1 MVLSTEP
8 ADRCRAASCT
18 MTVLASI
25 TAFALLVVGFASPAS
40 AQAVPHTNNAVVATV
55 SRTGQAVP
63 GPAGG
68 VIEVQLRDP
77 ASCRK
82 HACRAT
88 LSKPAAI
95 VVLLVNVLAGQGQ
108 RTAVI
113 CSEFASGPA
122 YAGGDPVNASDPSGD
137 VIALGQ
143 GATTPWLDWQ
153 LGGCL
158 SNQVGVDSC
167 ASPAPSAIYT
177 LVTNCTSSLTVSAEC
192 AANVFAALGN
202 IVWSASLPGVLTG
215 SQIPHFCGPAG
226 ISYGAGLDAWQAA
239 ALIASG
245 GGLFAEDEAA
255 LVAESLG
262 RGGAAE
268 GGTSL
273 TAGDLS
279 GDVLSNYNR
288 FLKSLPSGAGDVTIT
303 QLSDWSYQFSSDV
316 PATNIPGSYATYT
329 KVVGPDGVTSTFF
342 KTTIA
347 PDGSVVSVK
356 VKYP

>member
-122 YAGGDPVNASDPSGD
+122 YAGGDPVNGSDPSGED
-137 VIALGQ
+137 PGVTIGFCGNLSAYLGFFI
-143 GATTPWLDWQ
+143 G
-153 LGGCL
+153 LGGGSQPCVVRSL
-158 SNQVGVDSC
+158 SSNGASQFGLTETDLVGGPGAGVEAEASVYLQVSNASYLGALNGAFYAVSAA
-167 ASPAPSAIYT
+167 ASPFFGGGGDVFWGVTTGGTPTGIVGIEAGPGVGIAFQASLWFQSTSVQVAHHWWEGSGILESTWNQLDRRFGVSTFTAQTLLTYAGQVALSHSTAPSAST
-177 LVTNCTSSLTVSAEC
+177 LLPCISRGVESGVS
-192 AANVFAALGN
+192 FA
-202 IVWSASLPGVLTG
+202 
-215 SQIPHFCGPAG
+215 
-226 ISYGAGLDAWQAA
+226 
-239 ALIASG
+239 
-245 GGLFAEDEAA
+245 
-255 LVAESLG
+255 
-262 RGGAAE
+262 
-268 GGTSL
+268 
-273 TAGDLS
+273 
-279 GDVLSNYNR
+279 
-288 FLKSLPSGAGDVTIT
+288 
-303 QLSDWSYQFSSDV
+303 
-316 PATNIPGSYATYT
+316 
-329 KVVGPDGVTSTFF
+329 
-342 KTTIA
+342 
-347 PDGSVVSVK
+347 
-356 VKYP
+356 